1 MGTRTEDSSHVTR
14 KPSRNASAARTPTG
28 KAKTAK
34 TTKRRTDSKAVS
46 VLERRSGWHGDPSED
61 IFKEELDLWRST
73 SGTIVQITAVL
84 DEGTAVGS
92 EVDFRQA
99 ATPIEMSW
107 LAEYQP
113 SGSNLWFIHDW
124 GIASMLGYLRDR
136 WETESTERRPY
147 PTETMGTEMSE
158 ADGHQHRVVDQQM
171 VISVEQ
177 DAAAKP
183 TESTRGQQHPAE
195 TMGTEMTEADGYQ
208 HRVVDQQMVI
218 SVEPDAA
225 AKPTEPTGGQQ
236 YPAETVE
243 SELAGTDGHHHR
255 VVDQQAAVSVE
266 TEVAARPE
274 ESADRHSTTSE
285 QRSVLSVRPWREER
299 AMESAE
305 ADRNYTDLASQ
316 QTESHV
322 VERSPDEAITDLVQA
337 AALRSQPA
345 EEPAA
350 DLARRSRLTEG
361 RTDGEFPEQVVRAAW
376 RRQGG
381 RCARCGRWL
390 IWPYRDRDSGTGAW
404 QSHRRIP
411 EDQGGR
417 TTLANCVLLCS
428 GVANCHFNIGHGG
441 IGWSHY
447 APLDDSA
454 LLFLFDI
461 STTVTE
467 PGGTTRPKRSLLK
480 AVLGIPQSK

>member
-1 MGTRTEDSSHVTR
+1 VALYEYLCSTCQGKFELIRPMSEADETAECPGCGSKARRIISSWGTRTEDSSQVTR

-34 TTKRRTDSKAVS
+34 TAKKRTASKAVA
-46 VLERRSGWHGDPSED
+46 VLERGSGWHGDPSAD

-73 SGTIVQITAVL
+73 SGTTVHITAVL

-124 GIASMLGYLRDR
+124 GIASILGYLRDR

-147 PTETMGTEMSE
+147 PAETMGTEMAE

-171 VISVEQ
+171 VISVE
-177 DAAAKP
+177 
-183 TESTRGQQHPAE
+183 
-195 TMGTEMTEADGYQ
+195 
-208 HRVVDQQMVI
+208 
-218 SVEPDAA
+218 PDAA
-225 AKPTEPTGGQQ
+225 ARPTEPTGGQQ

-243 SELAGTDGHHHR
+243 SELAEADGHQHR

-274 ESADRHSTTSE
+274 ESADLHSTTSE
-285 QRSVLSVRPWREER
+285 QRSVLSVRPWREET

-316 QTESHV
+316 QIESHV

-345 EEPAA
+345 EEQSA

-390 IWPYRDRDSGTGAW
+390 IWPHRDRDSGTGAW

-417 TTLANCVLLCS
+417 TTLANCVLFCS
-428 GVANCHFNIGHGG
+428 GVGNCHFNVGHGG
-441 IGWSHY
+441 IAWSHY
-447 APLDDSA
+447 APLDESA

-467 PGGTTRPKRSLLK
+467 PGAPTRPKRSLLK
-480 AVLGIPQSK
+480 AVLGISQSK

>member
-1 MGTRTEDSSHVTR
+1 VE
-14 KPSRNASAARTPTG
+14 
-28 KAKTAK
+28 
-34 TTKRRTDSKAVS
+34 
-46 VLERRSGWHGDPSED
+46 SE
-61 IFKEELDLWRST
+61 
-73 SGTIVQITAVL
+73 
-84 DEGTAVGS
+84 
-92 EVDFRQA
+92 
-99 ATPIEMSW
+99 
-107 LAEYQP
+107 LA
-113 SGSNLWFIHDW
+113 
-124 GIASMLGYLRDR
+124 
-136 WETESTERRPY
+136 
-147 PTETMGTEMSE
+147 E
-158 ADGHQHRVVDQQM
+158 ADGH
-171 VISVEQ
+171 
-177 DAAAKP
+177 
-183 TESTRGQQHPAE
+183 
-195 TMGTEMTEADGYQ
+195 Q

-243 SELAGTDGHHHR
+243 SELAEADGYQHQ

-274 ESADRHSTTSE
+274 ESADLHSTTSE
-285 QRSVLSVRPWREER
+285 QRSVLSVRPWREET

-316 QTESHV
+316 QIESHV

-345 EEPAA
+345 EEQSA

-417 TTLANCVLLCS
+417 TTLANCVLFCS
-428 GVANCHFNIGHGG
+428 GIGNCHFNIGHGG
-441 IGWSHY
+441 VAWSHY
-447 APLDDSA
+447 ADLDGAA
-454 LLFLFDI
+454 LPFLVDVL
-461 STTVTE
+461 TTVTE
-467 PGGTTRPKRSLLK
+467 PAAPTRPKRSLLR
-480 AVLGIPQSK
+480 AVLGIPQP